1 MIRGGPLLASPTVT
15 HDINGGNMDD
25 VFTALENGHREI
37 RRMLRELESSPN
49 SANGANQAALARR
62 RQMVDRL
69 IMEHSRHETAEQEC
83 FWPAVRELMANGEQL
98 AEQGVRQE
106 QAAQQMMG
114 EMRNIDPQEAR
125 FEETLRNAAQD
136 IKSHMDFEEQQV
148 MPALRK
154 VMDPQRAQRIGEQL
168 MQSKQAA
175 SAGRARPHAAPR
187 PGALKGAAQARGGQN
202 QNQNQNQN
210 QRGQKQNQKQNQ
222 GQNRLPQEQGQ
233 GEQQQSRQKPKDTM
247 GGRGR

>member
-1 MIRGGPLLASPTVT
+1 ME
-15 HDINGGNMDD
+15 D

-114 EMRNIDPQEAR
+114 ELRNIDPQEAR
-125 FEETLRNAAQD
+125 FEEMLRNAAQD
-136 IKSHMDFEEQQV
+136 MKSHMDFEEQQV

-168 MQSKQAA
+168 MQSKQSA

-187 PGALKGAAQARGGQN
+187 PGALKGTAQARGGQN
-202 QNQNQNQN
+202 QNQGQNQGQK
-210 QRGQKQNQKQNQ
+210 QRGQNQNQ
-222 GQNRLPQEQGQ
+222 GQNQNRSRFQQEQEQEEQPQ
-233 GEQQQSRQKPKDTM
+233 GRQKPKDPM